1 MNVGARIAREAEL
14 AMILDWARIEGWN
27 PGLDDA
33 PPFWAADPR
42 GYFLAEVDGQP
53 AAAIS
58 VVNHDDTF
66 AFLGLYL
73 CQPSFRGRGI
83 AYGLWQ
89 HALAHAGNRTL
100 GLDGVP
106 AQQDNYRKSGFVS
119 AGSTLRMQGDV
130 PGLQD
135 AAVRPAVAADTSRIT
150 ELDRSANGYD
160 RKAFLVAWIAPG
172 ARRRTLVLHEGGE
185 VAGYATVRLC
195 HAGIKIG
202 PVVAPDA
209 DAAMRL
215 IRAAAGVLGSPAAM
229 IDVPAQNQALR
240 DRLSAAGLVPSFPT
254 ARMYRGTPPRQD
266 GTLQAVGT
274 LELG

>member
-1 MNVGARIAREAEL
+1 MNVGARIARESEL

-27 PGLDDA
+27 PGFDDA
-33 PPFWAADPR
+33 PPFWAADPQ
-42 GYFLAEVDGQP
+42 GYFIAEVDGQP

-58 VVNHDDTF
+58 VVNHDDSF

-73 CQPSFRGRGI
+73 CRPAFRGRGI
-83 AYGLWQ
+83 AYALWQ
-89 HALAHAGNRTL
+89 HALVHAGNRTL

-135 AAVRPAVAADTSRIT
+135 AAVRPATAADAPRVAALDT
-150 ELDRSANGYD
+150 SANGYE
-160 RKAFLVAWIAPG
+160 RKAFLAAWIAPG
-172 ARRRTLVLHEGGE
+172 PLRRTLVLDEGGE
-185 VAGYATVRLC
+185 VMGFATVRLC

-215 IRAAAGVLGSPAAM
+215 IGVAAGVLGSPAAM

-240 DRLSAAGLVPSFPT
+240 DRLSAIGLVPSFPT

-266 GTLQAVGT
+266 GTLQSVGT